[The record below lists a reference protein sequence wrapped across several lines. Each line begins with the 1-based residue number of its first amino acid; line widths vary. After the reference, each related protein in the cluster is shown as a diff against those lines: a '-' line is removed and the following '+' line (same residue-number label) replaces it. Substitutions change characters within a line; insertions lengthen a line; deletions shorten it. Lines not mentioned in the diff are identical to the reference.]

1 MLKSQWVVF
10 HELMDFS
17 DVLKIFVNSS
27 WAHFAKI
34 QTDIY
39 LDIVRESYA
48 NLTLKED
55 NLLPNLSCHKY
66 D

>member
-1 MLKSQWVVF
+1 
-10 HELMDFS
+10 
-17 DVLKIFVNSS
+17 VNSS

>member
-1 MLKSQWVVF
+1 MSGLPWVNGLF
-10 HELMDFS
+10 RCF
-17 DVLKIFVNSS
+17 KIFVNSS

-48 NLTLKED
+48 NLTLKKD
-55 NLLPNLSCHKY
+55 NSLLNLSCHKY

>member
-1 MLKSQWVVF
+1 
-10 HELMDFS
+10 MDFS

-55 NLLPNLSCHKY
+55 NSLPNLSCHKY
-66 D
+66 DL